1 MSESSNETESTTGSG
16 TDEQQETA
24 GITDDQLPDDLNPEK
39 NPLAAEPDEDE
50 DPGLSAPNPAAGGQ
64 DLGQPG

>member
-1 MSESSNETESTTGSG
+1 MSESSTESSESG
-16 TDEQQETA
+16 E

-39 NPLAAEPDEDE
+39 NPLARDPEDE
-50 DPGLSAPNPAAGGQ
+50 PEGAGPGPGADG